1 MMANRLWDSFDFQEI
16 SALIQ
21 DLISQT
27 SEERQL
33 IELEKQPEPVE
44 TPAPP
49 VAPVLEVQMNDHR
62 IPQPESEPEYEMA
75 PELEPVAEPVMPPP
89 AEPETKPMAEPV
101 AEPTAEPAVDS
112 ERLDPLEH
120 ALLRMCKRGG
130 FHGAVLADFGGLPL
144 AIHNSPVEGDLLA
157 AFTTVM
163 GESLVKAATLLNHT
177 NANNISMDI
186 NYVDKIVLREF
197 AVGEAQYFLMI
208 ICPQTV
214 DERAEV
220 EVSIAHISEIIS
232 RT

>member
-1 MMANRLWDSFDFQEI
+1 MANRLWDSFDFQEI

-21 DLISQT
+21 DLISKTDDHQKHP
-27 SEERQL
+27 S
-33 IELEKQPEPVE
+33 IETKPVAPPEPPVTS
-44 TPAPP
+44 TPSVIPTAPP
-49 VAPVLEVQMNDHR
+49 EAAPVLEVKMNDQR
-62 IPQPESEPEYEMA
+62 IQRPEAQEPEG
-75 PELEPVAEPVMPPP
+75 
-89 AEPETKPMAEPV
+89 
-101 AEPTAEPAVDS
+101 

-120 ALLRMCKRGG
+120 ALLRMCKQGD

-144 AIHNSPVEGDLLA
+144 AIHNSPVEGELLA
-157 AFTTVM
+157 AFTTIM
-163 GESLVKAATLLNHT
+163 GDSLGKAATLLNHT

-197 AVGEAQYFLMI
+197 SVGEYKYFLMI

>member
-1 MMANRLWDSFDFQEI
+1 MANRLWDSFDFQEI

-27 SEERQL
+27 SEERQPN
-33 IELEKQPEPVE
+33 EPEKQPEPVE

-49 VAPVLEVQMNDHR
+49 AAPDLEVQMYDHR

-75 PELEPVAEPVMPPP
+75 PELEPVAEPVTMPTTEQVEP
-89 AEPETKPMAEPV
+89 AVEV
-101 AEPTAEPAVDS
+101 AVDS
-112 ERLDPLEH
+112 ERLDPLEN

-144 AIHNSPVEGDLLA
+144 AVHNSPVEGDLLA

-197 AVGEAQYFLMI
+197 PVGESKYFLMI